1 VTPRRVTVRFAGVVR
16 AGLALGAGLALL
28 CMPSRAE
35 GQGSRRTRLTI
46 TGFPLTVASTTIA
59 QFDAA
64 SIIIGNTTFTVDLRT
79 NNGGGG
85 FSPRVTTVQVNCLAP
100 CPTTGTL
107 PVGSLQWRRSDLA
120 AWTPLTTAPVTI
132 ETRTGVFNG
141 VNDPWSNSMQWR
153 YVPNWVDTPPG
164 SASFRIQYQL
174 VVTAP

>member
-1 VTPRRVTVRFAGVVR
+1 MPRRAWFALGVVV
-16 AGLALGAGLALL
+16 AAVLL
-28 CMPSRAE
+28 PQRGEA
-35 GQGSRRTRLTI
+35 QGNRRTRLTI

-64 SIIIGNTTFTVDLRT
+64 SIIIGNTTFTIDLRT

-85 FSPRVTTVQVNCLAP
+85 FSPRVTTVRVNCFAP
-100 CPTTGTL
+100 CPTTGSL

-120 AWTPLTTAPVTI
+120 VWNPLSTAPVVV

-141 VNDPWSNSMQWR
+141 ANDPWSNSMQWR
-153 YVPNWVDTPPG
+153 YVPNWVNTPPG
-164 SASFRIQYQL
+164 SASFRIQYSL